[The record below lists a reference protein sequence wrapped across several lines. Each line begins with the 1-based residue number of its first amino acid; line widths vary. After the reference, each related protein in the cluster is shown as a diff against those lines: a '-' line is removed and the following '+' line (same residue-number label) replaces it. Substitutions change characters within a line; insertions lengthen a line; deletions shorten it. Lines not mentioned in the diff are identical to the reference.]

1 MGAPRQFPVEYDECI
16 EAIEHYKQDYYQGT
30 ITKPSIPDFLGTI
43 GANTEEYMDVINKP
57 NDKNI
62 PLSKALKNFGTWMD
76 GKIMV
81 EYPAPLAKIMLSQ
94 GFGGHKYLDK
104 QEIDQNVKVEIN
116 VLFDGV
122 LDAFG

>member
-1 MGAPRQFPVEYDECI
+1 MGAPRQFPIEYEDCI
-16 EAIEHYKQDYYQGT
+16 KAIEEYKNKYNQGI

-43 GANTEEYMDVINKP
+43 GANTEEYMTVIREP

-76 GKIMV
+76 GKIMI

-104 QEIDQNVKVEIN
+104 QEIDQNINAEIK

-122 LDAFG
+122 KDAFG

>member
-1 MGAPRQFPVEYDECI
+1 MAAPRQFPVEYNACI
-16 EAIEHYKQDYYQGT
+16 KAIEEYKNNYYQG
-30 ITKPSIPDFLGTI
+30 IISKPSIPDFLGTI
-43 GANTEEYMDVINKP
+43 GANTEEYMEVINRP

-62 PLSKALKNFGTWMD
+62 PLSKVLKNFGTWMD
-76 GKIMV
+76 GKIMI

-94 GFGGHKYLDK
+94 GFGGHRYLDR
-104 QEIDQNVKVEIN
+104 QEVDSNIKAEIN